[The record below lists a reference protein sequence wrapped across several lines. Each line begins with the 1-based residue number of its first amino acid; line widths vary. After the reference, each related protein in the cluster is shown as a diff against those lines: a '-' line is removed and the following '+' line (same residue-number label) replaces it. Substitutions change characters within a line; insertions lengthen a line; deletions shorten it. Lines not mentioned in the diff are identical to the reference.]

1 MQYKATDVK
10 DLIVNKT
17 VNVIGVIS
25 KVKRLKTKKNEP
37 MAFVTFDI
45 NNEKIDAVLFVD
57 AYKEYEAV
65 LSATKLVLVN
75 AVVRERNDSL
85 QLQINKM
92 KSLQ

>member
-1 MQYKATDVK
+1 MQQKNDKLYIKYIRSRSIYK
-10 DLIVNKT
+10 N
-17 VNVIGVIS
+17 
-25 KVKRLKTKKNEP
+25 LKFNWQTRV
-37 MAFVTFDI
+37 AFVTFDI
-45 NNEKIDAVLFVD
+45 NNEKIDAGFFVD

>member
-1 MQYKATDVK
+1 MQQKNDKLYIKYIRSRSIYK
-10 DLIVNKT
+10 N
-17 VNVIGVIS
+17 
-25 KVKRLKTKKNEP
+25 LKFNWQTR
-37 MAFVTFDI
+37 VTFDI

>member
-1 MQYKATDVK
+1 MQQKNDKLYIKYIRSRSIYK
-10 DLIVNKT
+10 N
-17 VNVIGVIS
+17 
-25 KVKRLKTKKNEP
+25 LKFNWQTR
-37 MAFVTFDI
+37 VTFDI
-45 NNEKIDAVLFVD
+45 NNEKIDAVLFAD